1 MLGGVA
7 LAVTKTCTTKPRE
20 GTGGPDTLIGN
31 ASKNQI
37 YGRSDA
43 DNIAGRAAADRLHG
57 NRGNDEVW
65 GEGGADF
72 IDGGMHSDSD
82 RLYGGS
88 GNDTIRAV
96 DELNGWEDYID
107 CGDGT
112 DTAYVDEPD
121 VVENC
126 ETVFRTPPEEPP
138 CRAKQEE
145 QERDGEEPPG
155 ASPQST
161 KRDDRDAHPTD
172 YDDTVLSPFA
182 SLFPKKTSE
191 HALVLT

>member
-1 MLGGVA
+1 VGPIHS
-7 LAVTKTCTTKPRE
+7 LATRVRTRSMGARTQTIS
-20 GTGGPDTLIGN
+20 LV
-31 ASKNQI
+31 
-37 YGRSDA
+37 GRPLTDSTA
-43 DNIAGRAAADRLHG
+43 

-112 DTAYVDEPD
+112 DTAYVDELD

-126 ETVFRTPPEEPP
+126 ETVFRIPPEEP
-138 CRAKQEE
+138 
-145 QERDGEEPPG
+145 
-155 ASPQST
+155 
-161 KRDDRDAHPTD
+161 
-172 YDDTVLSPFA
+172 V
-182 SLFPKKTSE
+182 
-191 HALVLT
+191 